1 MLQLNLATY
10 LDSNSGAPLHP
21 KVMEALLSFLRE
33 GQPQA
38 LLPNPSS
45 THTPG
50 RAARKLVDE
59 ARLAILKSVHA
70 DSKEWDVTFCSSG
83 TDANQTAI
91 RSVLD
96 PFFERGEAVHWITT
110 TVEHSCVRVMKDY
123 VESRGGSVSLIPV
136 THEGRVM
143 TEKLS
148 HLIQPG
154 KTRLASLIL
163 VNNETGLTSHI
174 QSAKS
179 LLSTYAIPLHVD
191 AVAGWGKTKIDLASG
206 LIDYCALSGHKV
218 GALSGTGVLVHRKKE
233 KIFNPF
239 PGNQQSGRRGGT
251 ENVLGILALG
261 VAASTIAEQ
270 ISEEEKL
277 ASLREEFES
286 WVEREL
292 PGARINGKG
301 PGLERVGHLMSV
313 TFQGYEKG
321 LSLLSALDLQGFS
334 LSAGSA
340 CASGI
345 PEPSPIMLALGHSRI
360 DALNTLRISLHS
372 GVTSQTC
379 RNLGDALKSLLSKA
393 KRREGA

>member
-33 GQPQA
+33 GSPQA

-59 ARLAILKSVHA
+59 ARISILKSVHA
-70 DSKEWDVTFCSSG
+70 EGKEWDVTFCSSG

-91 RSVLD
+91 RTVLD
-96 PFFERGEAVHWITT
+96 PCFERGEAVHWITT

-123 VESRGGSVSLIPV
+123 VEGRGGSVSLLPV
-136 THEGRVM
+136 TSAGRVRM
-143 TEKLS
+143 EDLQA
-148 HLIQPG
+148 LIQPG
-154 KTRLASLIL
+154 KTKLVSLIL

-174 QSAKS
+174 QSAHA
-179 LLSTYAIPLHVD
+179 LLSPLSIPLHVD
-191 AVAGWGKTKIDLASG
+191 AVAGWGKAKIDLSLG
-206 LIDYCALSGHKV
+206 MIDYCALSGHKV
-218 GALSGTGVLVHRKKE
+218 GALSGTGVLVHRKNE

-261 VAASTIAEQ
+261 VAATTIAEQ
-270 ISEEEKL
+270 VEEETRL
-277 ASLREEFES
+277 ADLREEFES
-286 WVEREL
+286 WIEREL
-292 PGARINGKG
+292 PGAVVNGKG
-301 PGLERVGHLMSV
+301 PDLERVGHLLSV
-313 TFQGYEKG
+313 TFTGYEKN
-321 LSLLSALDLQGFS
+321 LSLLLSLDLQGFS
-334 LSAGSA
+334 LSSGSA

-345 PEPSPIMLALGHSRI
+345 PEPSPIMLALGHSKI
-360 DALNTLRISLHS
+360 DALNTLRISLHP
-372 GVTSQTC
+372 GITSQTC
-379 RNLGDALKSLLSKA
+379 QNLGQALKAILTKA